1 MAKKNKKRSATKKE
15 KRAIKKWAE
24 RIAQTVV
31 CTMLD
36 LAEYQQKK
44 DRDKKKKK
52 NKKK

>member
-1 MAKKNKKRSATKKE
+1 MPKKNKKLSVTKKE
-15 KRAIKKWAE
+15 KRAIRKWAE
-24 RIAQTVV
+24 RIAQSVL

-44 DRDKKKKK
+44 NWSKKKKK